1 MHPESIRVQHGE
13 GMGDHRKLRW
23 LRHIAS
29 AARKQGKMTAHIE
42 PRLLPIFS
50 VCLPTSVPQS
60 LYSCPEMFPNVVL
73 ASRFQCL
80 VIGLCLVHICAMCQ
94 SRPHT
99 SSTVTVGMKEHT
111 ASLNVTL
118 EVAHVLLLTPHCLRE
133 LLEGDL
139 ILRMECEF

>member
-1 MHPESIRVQHGE
+1 MAR
-13 GMGDHRKLRW
+13 MGDHRKLRW

-42 PRLLPIFS
+42 SRLLPIFS

-111 ASLNVTL
+111 AWKTISRLFKCHTRSGTCSSAHSPLSKGTL
-118 EVAHVLLLTPHCLRE
+118 RRRPHFKN
-133 LLEGDL
+133 G
-139 ILRMECEF
+139 M